1 MASDLGTRSY
11 FIALHTGPH
20 VDRRAI
26 AEAKRT
32 ADRHNFWA
40 SDQLVKDNQG
50 FKAGGTIFMIE
61 VLYSNRTAKR
71 SGDWV

>member
-1 MASDLGTRSY
+1 MVSDLGTRSY

-40 SDQLVKDNQG
+40 SDQLVKLAN
-50 FKAGGTIFMIE
+50 
-61 VLYSNRTAKR
+61 
-71 SGDWV
+71 